1 MFWDRVSS
9 FYDFFETAYNG
20 KVYKSL
26 GKAIAQEINSEDT
39 VLECACGTGAISR
52 YIAPRCRLLVAT
64 DFSVGML
71 KQAKKNCSNFHNVI
85 VKRADMTRMNCRDDR
100 FDKVIAGNVIH
111 LLSTPYAAVKE
122 LERVCKPGGKI
133 IIPTYIN
140 ASDKTNK
147 AAVRLLEL
155 MGADFKR
162 QFDMDSYRSF
172 FEKAGYKDV
181 EMYVI
186 DGKMPC
192 AVAIITKTKPVVKQ
206 IDTVPAVEEEVIMTP
221 ENDLIQNLDKL
232 HTTALGALRITKNL
246 SLADV
251 DPVQWCKDFIASPT
265 AEITRQ
271 GKNFYITDQSCTIT
285 VNAHSYTIIT
295 AHKNK

>member
-9 FYDFFETAYNG
+9 FYDLFETAYNG
-20 KVYKSL
+20 KVYKNL
-26 GKAIAQEINSEDT
+26 GKAIARDINSKDA

-52 YIAPRCRLLVAT
+52 YIASRCRLLVAT
-64 DFSVGML
+64 DLSTGML
-71 KQAKKNCSNFHNVI
+71 KQTKSNCRNFHNVI
-85 VKRADMTRMNCRDDR
+85 VKRADMTRLNCRDDR

-122 LERVCKPGGKI
+122 LVRVCKPGGKI

-147 AAVRLLEL
+147 TAVRLLEL
-155 MGADFKR
+155 IGADFKR

-172 FEKAGYKDV
+172 FEKAGYEDV

-192 AVAIITKTKPVVKQ
+192 AVAIITKPGIKQ
-206 IDTVPAVEEEVIMTP
+206 KDTVRIVEEEVSMTNEP
-221 ENDLIQNLDKL
+221 ELVQNLDKL
-232 HTTALGALRITKNL
+232 HTTPLGALRITKNL
-246 SLADV
+246 SITD
-251 DPVQWCKDFIASPT
+251 DPVQWCKAFITSPA

-271 GKNFYITDQSCTIT
+271 GKNFYITAQNITVT